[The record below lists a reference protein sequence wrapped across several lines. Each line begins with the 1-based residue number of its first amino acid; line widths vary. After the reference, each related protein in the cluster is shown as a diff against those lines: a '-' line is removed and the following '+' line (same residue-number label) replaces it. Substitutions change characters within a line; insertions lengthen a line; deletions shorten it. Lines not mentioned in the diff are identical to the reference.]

1 MKTWKNLSVAAAV
14 LVIVV
19 LGALPVG
26 STEDEK
32 SITQM
37 TTAAKTSVDH
47 RAIAAFYQEESTRL
61 QREAEQHADLAK
73 QLVSEAGGQN
83 PAAGHHY
90 DLAEHCRKFADA
102 VEKAAQEAQSLAK
115 VHEGIAQSL
124 QK

>member
-1 MKTWKNLSVAAAV
+1 MTVRKQVGIAVVVFALGVQSRYAPALAAEDKN
-14 LVIVV
+14 VV
-19 LGALPVG
+19 QMI
-26 STEDEK
+26 TE
-32 SITQM
+32 
-37 TTAAKTSVDH
+37 AKTSANH
-47 RAIAAFYQEESTRL
+47 QAIAAFYREESTRL
-61 QREAEQHADLAK
+61 QREAKQHADLAK

-83 PAAGHHY
+83 PAASHHY